1 MSEHQGR
8 GSLRRGAAQGGLGE
22 VLGVCIV
29 KRRGFLFSGDSSRN
43 LSMGVCSV
51 CWGQEEDEGS
61 SG

>member
-1 MSEHQGR
+1 ME
-8 GSLRRGAAQGGLGE
+8 RGAAQGGLGE

-51 CWGQEEDEGS
+51 CWGQEEGEGS